1 MLKGQEKYWLKEL
14 SGELPILNLP
24 TDKQKPIIQT
34 YNGSI
39 ERIIINKET
48 VKKLKKLSKKTDTTF
63 FILLFTMF
71 NVFLYRITGQND
83 LIVGTPSVDR
93 NYQETE
99 EIIGLFVNTLAIRS
113 KIKDNQTFN
122 ELLLITKNNF
132 LEVLENKNYP
142 FEQLV
147 EKLNPIRDM
156 NHNPLFNVLFQIFYL
171 KDKRKNELKE
181 NILDSTKI
189 KFRSNIKSFTKF
201 DITMKIV
208 EIENNSL
215 ILNCEYNTDL
225 FEKQN
230 IERFLRTMKI
240 LIENIIKD
248 PNKQIK
254 KLEIVARGETH
265 KLIHEFNNT
274 KAEYPNNKNINIRVR
289 STDLAFIV
297 YTSGS
302 TGNPKGVMI
311 NHQGVINHALTK
323 IKVANI
329 NSRDIISVNLSVG
342 FVAFIWQL
350 IAPLMIGA
358 RAQIYSDQIFSN
370 VIGLIKNCTKDNVT
384 IFEISP
390 SLFSVYLDS
399 LGKDYL
405 KESRFKKILLTGE
418 KIPPELVNKHYQ
430 RYQIQLINAYGQAEC
445 SDDTLHYVIP
455 KNIKTNTVPAGKPS
469 NNTQVYILNKNKQL
483 QPIGIP
489 GELYISGDGLARGY
503 INDLKR
509 TKEVFLDHPFQK
521 NKKIYKT
528 GDLAKMHEDGN
539 IEILGRVDHQ
549 IKIRGYRIEP
559 GEIEEQIKKIKNIK
573 DAVVIAKDDSG
584 KQDKY
589 LVAYYTTRN
598 NNKIKPSDIKEKL
611 KEELPEY
618 MIPSIFVYLKEMPLN
633 QNGKL
638 DRNNLPQPEDKD
650 LDKDKYKEPK
660 TKTEKTVARIWQEV
674 LDVEKIGLND
684 NFFNLGGHSLKAIQV
699 LARINKEFNI
709 DLGLKELFKYPIL
722 NELSKEVE
730 KEANKE
736 NKTVSIVIPRAE
748 KKKYYKL
755 SHAQRR
761 MFVLYKLEPD
771 SSFYN
776 AKQIFKLV
784 GNLDIK
790 KLEQAF
796 NLLIERHEVF
806 RTNFKEIKEG
816 AVQVINENYE
826 FRIKNYELNKIKNRA
841 QRESKEKS
849 IIQEITNKPFKLET
863 DSLLR
868 AAVIRRAK
876 NEYMFVISTH
886 HIIWDRFSTNIF
898 HDELAKIYNAYSE
911 NKEPV
916 LSNLKIQYKDYAEW
930 EQSKE
935 NKKRIASQEKY
946 WLKEFKGELP
956 VADLPTDHV
965 RPAIQTYNGKIIGM
979 LLGDDL
985 TKELIEF
992 VKNKDVTIFTMF
1004 LTIFNLF
1011 IHRITDKED
1020 IVIGTTMTNRNYT
1033 ETENS
1038 LGFYLNTLPI
1048 RKKINDSASFNELLK
1063 EVKNKF
1069 LDVYNNKDYPFER
1082 LIEKLNPERDTSRNP
1097 LFNIFFEYLNPVNNQ
1112 KPIELIGLKVENMG
1126 SEQKTVKFDIRF
1138 RLIERLNGK
1147 IRLVCDYNTDLF
1159 KAETISNYLNI
1170 FNNLI
1175 QGVIK
1180 DPEQVIKD
1188 INLLSAEEE

>member
-274 KAEYPNNKNINIRVR
+274 KAEYPKNKTIYKLFEEQAQKTPNRIAVEFEEQILTYRELNKKANQLAYFLRGEGLSVGGVVAISTKRNLDLVISILAVHKAGGGCLLIDDRYPDKRIEYILKNAGVKTVLVSSKKDAKRYSIVKCVIDVNNKGINKFNNKNINIRVR

-650 LDKDKYKEPK
+650 L
-660 TKTEKTVARIWQEV
+660 
-674 LDVEKIGLND
+674 
-684 NFFNLGGHSLKAIQV
+684 
-699 LARINKEFNI
+699 
-709 DLGLKELFKYPIL
+709 GLKELFKYPIL

-776 AKQIFKLV
+776 MNSVQEIE
-784 GNLDIK
+784 GGLDIK
-790 KLEQAF
+790 KLEQVF
-796 NLLIERHEVF
+796 NLLVKRHEVF
-806 RTNFKEIKEG
+806 RTNFKEINGEV
-816 AVQVINENYE
+816 AQVIKKGGDLRFKIYDLRENKNNKDKRDKE
-826 FRIKNYELNKIKNRA
+826 ALIIK
-841 QRESKEKS
+841 
-849 IIQEITNKPFKLET
+849 EITQKPFKLET

-868 AAVIRRAK
+868 VVVIKQSEDR
-876 NEYMFVISTH
+876 YILIISMH
-886 HIIWDRFSTNIF
+886 HIISDGWSVKLFF
-898 HDELAKIYNAYSE
+898 KELFAAYNA
-911 NKEPV
+911 
-916 LSNLKIQYKDYAEW
+916 L
-930 EQSKE
+930 
-935 NKKRIASQEKY
+935 
-946 WLKEFKGELP
+946 
-956 VADLPTDHV
+956 
-965 RPAIQTYNGKIIGM
+965 
-979 LLGDDL
+979 
-985 TKELIEF
+985 
-992 VKNKDVTIFTMF
+992 
-1004 LTIFNLF
+1004 
-1011 IHRITDKED
+1011 
-1020 IVIGTTMTNRNYT
+1020 
-1033 ETENS
+1033 
-1038 LGFYLNTLPI
+1038 
-1048 RKKINDSASFNELLK
+1048 
-1063 EVKNKF
+1063 
-1069 LDVYNNKDYPFER
+1069 
-1082 LIEKLNPERDTSRNP
+1082 
-1097 LFNIFFEYLNPVNNQ
+1097 
-1112 KPIELIGLKVENMG
+1112 
-1126 SEQKTVKFDIRF
+1126 
-1138 RLIERLNGK
+1138 
-1147 IRLVCDYNTDLF
+1147 
-1159 KAETISNYLNI
+1159 
-1170 FNNLI
+1170 
-1175 QGVIK
+1175 
-1180 DPEQVIKD
+1180 
-1188 INLLSAEEE
+1188 

>member
-274 KAEYPNNKNINIRVR
+274 KAEYPKNKTIYKLFEEQAQKTPNRIAVEFEEQILTYRELNKKANQLAYFLRGEGLSVGGVVAISTKRNLDLVISILAVHKAGGGCLLIDDRYPDKRIEYILKNAGVKTVLVSSKKDAKRYSIVKCVIDVNNKGINKFNSKHFNIRVR

-559 GEIEEQIKKIKNIK
+559 GEIGEQIKKIKNIK
-573 DAVVIAKDDSG
+573 DAVII
-584 KQDKY
+584 KY
-589 LVAYYTTRN
+589 RDNLAAYYTTKDKKKKN
-598 NNKIKPSDIKEKL
+598 AAEIKNKL
-611 KEELPEY
+611 KKGLPEY

-638 DRNNLPQPEDKD
+638 DRLSLPEPKEKD
-650 LDKDKYKEPK
+650 LDKNKYEAPK
-660 TKTEKTVARIWQEV
+660 TDIEKRIANIWQEV
-674 LDVEKIGLND
+674 LNIKKIGLND

-699 LARINKEFNI
+699 LAILNKEFDI

-736 NKTVSIVIPRAE
+736 NKKTAVIIPKT
-748 KKKYYKL
+748 KKKEYYKL
-755 SHAQRR
+755 SYAQQKI
-761 MFVLYKLEPD
+761 FIWHKLEPD

-784 GNLDIK
+784 
-790 KLEQAF
+790 
-796 NLLIERHEVF
+796 
-806 RTNFKEIKEG
+806 
-816 AVQVINENYE
+816 
-826 FRIKNYELNKIKNRA
+826 
-841 QRESKEKS
+841 
-849 IIQEITNKPFKLET
+849 
-863 DSLLR
+863 
-868 AAVIRRAK
+868 
-876 NEYMFVISTH
+876 
-886 HIIWDRFSTNIF
+886 
-898 HDELAKIYNAYSE
+898 
-911 NKEPV
+911 
-916 LSNLKIQYKDYAEW
+916 
-930 EQSKE
+930 
-935 NKKRIASQEKY
+935 
-946 WLKEFKGELP
+946 
-956 VADLPTDHV
+956 
-965 RPAIQTYNGKIIGM
+965 
-979 LLGDDL
+979 
-985 TKELIEF
+985 
-992 VKNKDVTIFTMF
+992 
-1004 LTIFNLF
+1004 
-1011 IHRITDKED
+1011 
-1020 IVIGTTMTNRNYT
+1020 
-1033 ETENS
+1033 
-1038 LGFYLNTLPI
+1038 
-1048 RKKINDSASFNELLK
+1048 
-1063 EVKNKF
+1063 
-1069 LDVYNNKDYPFER
+1069 
-1082 LIEKLNPERDTSRNP
+1082 
-1097 LFNIFFEYLNPVNNQ
+1097 
-1112 KPIELIGLKVENMG
+1112 
-1126 SEQKTVKFDIRF
+1126 
-1138 RLIERLNGK
+1138 
-1147 IRLVCDYNTDLF
+1147 
-1159 KAETISNYLNI
+1159 
-1170 FNNLI
+1170 
-1175 QGVIK
+1175 
-1180 DPEQVIKD
+1180 
-1188 INLLSAEEE
+1188 